1 MTDPAAAPSPEAEL
15 LLALQLGDSA
25 YPTGGF
31 AYSWGLETLIAD
43 GLVTRHSLPAWAAA
57 ELEGRWH
64 GFDRIALAGGWRA
77 EDTAGLEDWDAV
89 IDLHL
94 WSERQRLHSQQAG
107 AATLAAACRLD
118 RPGAR
123 TLRDSVARGGMA
135 GHFPVLTGALYR
147 AAGLGLETTLLLAA
161 QGFLRGLCSAA
172 VRLGKAGALEV
183 QGILSRLAPDL
194 LRLAAPPPP
203 GARPCSFSPL
213 SDIAQM
219 RPHDGRLFVN

>member
-1 MTDPAAAPSPEAEL
+1 MTGALPTPAEEL
-15 LLALQLGDSA
+15 ILALQMGDSA

-43 GLVTRHSLPAWAAA
+43 GLVTRRTLPLWAEA

-64 GFDRIALAGGWRA
+64 GVDRIALAGGWRA
-77 EDTAGLEDWDAV
+77 ADIAALEDWDAE

-94 WSERQRLHSQQAG
+94 WSDRQRLHSQQAG
-107 AATLAAACRLD
+107 AATLAAASRLGLA
-118 RPGAR
+118 GAAAI
-123 TLRDSVARGGMA
+123 RDSVARGGMA

-147 AAGLGLETTLLLAA
+147 AAGLRLETALLLSA
-161 QGFLRGLCSAA
+161 QGFLRGLLSAA

-183 QGILSRLAPDL
+183 QGILTRLAPQL
-194 LRLAAPPPP
+194 LRLAVPPPP
-203 GARPCSFSPL
+203 GARPGGFSPL